1 MLGAPRDITD
11 ENIYMYFD
19 HEAAVTRRPFYK
31 RASGAEWRLATP
43 RKKEDARI

>member
-19 HEAAVTRRPFYK
+19 HEAAVTRRPCYK

-43 RKKEDARI
+43 KKEDAII